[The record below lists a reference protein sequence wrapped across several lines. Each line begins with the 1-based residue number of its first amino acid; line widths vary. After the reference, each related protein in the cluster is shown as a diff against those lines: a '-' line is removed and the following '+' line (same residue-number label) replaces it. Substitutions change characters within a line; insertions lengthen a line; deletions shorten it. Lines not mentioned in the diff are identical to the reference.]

1 MEDFKLELKLRIDW
15 SDLDMYRHVNN
26 LSFMRFMQSGR
37 VNLWEATGLHKMYA
51 EENKGAMLVSTH
63 CDFKKALHYPGSA
76 IIKTRIAE
84 IGNKSFKIEHHIFDE
99 ENQLCAVGKDV
110 SVFYDFSENKT
121 LPIPDNLREILDRY

>member
-1 MEDFKLELKLRIDW
+1 MSNFKLELKLRIDW

-37 VNLWEATGLHKMYA
+37 VHLWEATGLHKMYV

-63 CDFKKALHYPGSA
+63 CDFKNPLHYPGNA
-76 IIKTRIAE
+76 LIKTRVAE
-84 IGNKSFKIEHHIFDE
+84 VGNKSFKIEHHILDDQ
-99 ENQLCAVGKDV
+99 NKLCALGKDV

-121 LPIPDNLREILDRY
+121 IPILEDLRGILSCY

>member
-1 MEDFKLELKLRIDW
+1 MSNFKLELKLRIDW

-37 VNLWEATGLHKMYA
+37 VHLWEATGLHNMYV

-63 CDFKKALHYPGSA
+63 CDFKNPLHYPGNA
-76 IIKTRIAE
+76 LIKTRVAE
-84 IGNKSFKIEHHIFDE
+84 VGNKSFKIEHHILDDQ
-99 ENQLCAVGKDV
+99 NKLCAVGKDV

-121 LPIPDNLREILDRY
+121 IPIPDDLRGILSCY

>member
-1 MEDFKLELKLRIDW
+1 MGTFKLELKLRIDW

-51 EENKGAMLVSTH
+51 EKNKGAMLVATH
-63 CDFKKALHYPGSA
+63 CDFKKALYYPGSA
-76 IIKTRIAE
+76 IVKTRIAE
-84 IGNKSFKIEHHIFDE
+84 VGNKSFKIEHHIFDDQ
-99 ENQLCAVGKDV
+99 NQLCALGNDV

-121 LPIPDNLREILDRY
+121 LPIPEDLREILSRF